1 MYIPGSYMCLSFHHK
16 KPLKIG
22 KGGMVLTDDK
32 KAVETIKKLR
42 YEGRTIGVPF
52 QDDDLGDGGWNMYM
66 TPEQA
71 ARGLTLLMAYPKHA
85 KDQIEDPPYRD
96 LRTFNLFKK

>member
-1 MYIPGSYMCLSFHHK
+1 MI
-16 KPLKIG
+16 
-22 KGGMVLTDDK
+22 LTDDK
-32 KAVETIKKLR
+32 KSVGEIKRLR

-71 ARGLTLLMAYPKHA
+71 ARGLTLLMDYPQHV
-85 KDQIEDPPYRD
+85 EDLQENPPYRD
-96 LRTFNLFKK
+96 LRTFNLFE

>member
-1 MYIPGSYMCLSFHHK
+1 
-16 KPLKIG
+16 
-22 KGGMVLTDDK
+22 
-32 KAVETIKKLR
+32 
-42 YEGRTIGVPF
+42 
-52 QDDDLGDGGWNMYM
+52 MYM

-85 KDQIEDPPYRD
+85 EDQIEDPPYRD